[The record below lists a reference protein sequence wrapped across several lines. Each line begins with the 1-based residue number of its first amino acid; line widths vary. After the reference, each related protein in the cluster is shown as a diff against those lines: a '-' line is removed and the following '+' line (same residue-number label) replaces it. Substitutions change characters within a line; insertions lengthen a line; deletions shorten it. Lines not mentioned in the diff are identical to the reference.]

1 MTVIKLSRVNV
12 CYFIVGKR
20 IFPFIKIEWDKLA
33 YSYFFGCTNRN
44 QSFVKILKSPTGLLF
59 NTKVSNHIQDVL
71 VKVCNI
77 QQ

>member
-1 MTVIKLSRVNV
+1 M
-12 CYFIVGKR
+12 
-20 IFPFIKIEWDKLA
+20 
-33 YSYFFGCTNRN
+33 FGYINRN

-77 QQ
+77 QQENERTFVIWNVNGKISSVYNTPSPQ